1 MAGIFLPLVRRLR
14 IVRFLL
20 FSGGSLPSH
29 AKAPHSH
36 PPFVGPSPM
45 AFPPSEKK
53 LPRSDVAPRG
63 TFRIGRGTAS
73 RGESN
78 REGVVVSPFPPLF
91 VVGMGSVL
99 VPHPLRYEVHVGRG
113 GREGGNLSPSKGTDR
128 DRKGVDREREREQR
142 EVAACR
148 MQAAMRMAMRAR
160 AGVRGCRKAS
170 GGKGKVQ
177 AREGTRT
184 AAVAVEETG
193 ATGREG
199 KVPQEQLRNI
209 AIVAHVDHGKTT
221 LVDGMLKQSK
231 VFRTNQSVSERIM
244 DSNDLE
250 RERGITILSKNTA
263 IRYDGIKVNIIDTPG
278 HADFGGEVERV
289 LNMCDGVLLLVD
301 SVEGPM
307 PQTRFVLKKAL
318 ALGLKVVVV
327 VNKIDRDAARP
338 DYVIDKTFEL
348 FCELGASDEQCDFP
362 IVYASGFNGI
372 AGHEPDQMEEDL
384 RPLFNTIIGS
394 VSPPLVNPD
403 APLQLLVTN
412 LDYDEHKG
420 RIAIGRINAG
430 SIAKGQNVSI
440 MCPGKD
446 TKQAKIS
453 ELFVYDNFSRVPA
466 EKVEAGDIVAVCG
479 VQDVS
484 IGDTIACNV
493 EGTALPAIKV
503 EDPTVRV
510 SFLVNTS
517 PFAGREGKFV
527 TTRNLRDRLYRELE
541 RNLAMKVEA
550 GDTADTYIVSGRGSL
565 HITILIENMRREG
578 YEFAVGPPQVIFKE
592 SNGKKLEPF
601 EEATVEV
608 PEEYVGSVVD
618 MLGQRKGQML
628 DMQPSNDS
636 GLSRII
642 YKMPTRGLLGLRN
655 ALLTAT
661 RGTAV
666 INTIFDSYGE
676 YCGEIGTREQG
687 SLVSFEAGQSTSYAL
702 QSAQARGQLF
712 IEPGVE
718 VYEGQ
723 VVGIHQRPGDLKI
736 NICKAKKATNIRS
749 NKDQTVTIAASKFMG
764 LDDAIEYIGVDELV
778 EITPKSIRIR
788 KNDKSQ
794 SKGSR

>member
-1 MAGIFLPLVRRLR
+1 M
-14 IVRFLL
+14 
-20 FSGGSLPSH
+20 
-29 AKAPHSH
+29 
-36 PPFVGPSPM
+36 
-45 AFPPSEKK
+45 
-53 LPRSDVAPRG
+53 
-63 TFRIGRGTAS
+63 
-73 RGESN
+73 
-78 REGVVVSPFPPLF
+78 
-91 VVGMGSVL
+91 
-99 VPHPLRYEVHVGRG
+99 
-113 GREGGNLSPSKGTDR
+113 TDE
-128 DRKGVDREREREQR
+128 ERE
-142 EVAACR
+142 AAA

-160 AGVRGCRKAS
+160 AGVRGCRKA
-170 GGKGKVQ
+170 K
-177 AREGTRT
+177 EGTRRVQT
-184 AAVAVEETG
+184 SAGRKVAAVAVEQSGQT
-193 ATGREG
+193 AVDG

-263 IRYDGIKVNIIDTPG
+263 IRYDGIKINIIDTPG

-348 FCELGASDEQCDFP
+348 FCELGATDEQCDFP

-372 AGHEPDQMEEDL
+372 AGLEPDQLEDDL

-394 VSPPLVNPD
+394 VHPPLVNPSS
-403 APLQLLVTN
+403 PLQLLVTN

-430 SIAKGQNVSI
+430 SISKGQNVSI
-440 MCPGKD
+440 MCPGKE

-466 EKVEAGDIVAVCG
+466 EKVQAGDIVAVCG
-479 VQDVS
+479 VQEVS

-527 TTRNLRDRLYRELE
+527 TTRNLRDRLFRELE

-578 YEFAVGPPQVIFKE
+578 YEFAVGPPEVIYKE
-592 SNGKKLEPF
+592 ANGKKLEPY

-608 PEEYVGSVVD
+608 PEEYVGPVVD

-628 DMQPSNDS
+628 DMQPTNDS

-676 YCGEIGTREQG
+676 FCGEIGTREQG
-687 SLVSFEAGQSTSYAL
+687 SLVSFETGQSTSYAL

-712 IEPGVE
+712 IDPGVE

-749 NKDQTVTIAASKFMG
+749 NKDQTVTLAATKVMG

-788 KNDKSQ
+788 KNDKTP
-794 SKGSR
+794 SKGGR